1 MSRPSAAA
9 YLAEHHV
16 EQALSTTLASVVADR
31 PADPI
36 AEIARRLMLIASEK
50 VRSAQEEE
58 EDAEFEE
65 ELKRG
70 DWASN
75 RAAYD
80 AVRMYYRWTFMPVSK
95 DRRRPLQLLASRGV
109 TDFTD
114 RDIYT
119 FGVYT
124 GASLKFWFEGFDAL
138 GIRTGPHWGFDSFEG
153 APERHAP
160 ALR

>member
-9 YLAEHHV
+9 WLAEHDI
-16 EQALSTTLASVVADR
+16 EKALSTTLASVVADR

-36 AEIARRLMLIASEK
+36 AEIARRLMLLSTGK
-50 VRSAQEEE
+50 SAQE

-109 TDFTD
+109 TDFSD

-124 GASLKFWFEGFDAL
+124 GASMKFWFEGFDAL
-138 GIRTGPHWGFDSFEG
+138 KIRTGPHWGFDSFEG
-153 APERHAP
+153 AHELHAS